1 MATRR
6 GPTEEQLAAAIEG
19 ARDMPEASHGAGRVV
34 GPSEAAINPAEETG
48 GLPVEPDEAIKRDTA
63 VFIPGTHGQKP
74 RA

>member
-19 ARDMPEASHGAGRVV
+19 ARDMPEASRGAGRVV
-34 GPSEAAINPAEETG
+34 GTSEAAVDPADETDG
-48 GLPVEPDEAIKRDTA
+48 PAVEPDEAIKHDTA